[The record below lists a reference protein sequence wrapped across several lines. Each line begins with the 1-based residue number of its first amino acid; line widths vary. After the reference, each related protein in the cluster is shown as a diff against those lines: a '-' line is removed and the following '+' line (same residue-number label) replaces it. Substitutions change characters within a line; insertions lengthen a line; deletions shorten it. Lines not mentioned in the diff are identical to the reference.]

1 MLVEVLEFGEPAL
14 TVANPIRF
22 LLLKMRI
29 YHFFFMLGNWRGAR
43 AVARGRFTPETEGRW
58 MFCHGPRRLG
68 RCAVGGKFEGNRV
81 LEQVG
86 SRGGQE
92 EVLEFSKR
100 TAAQVKDILAQG
112 QVFLRTITWRCV
124 HDERSVFEDTELRP

>member
-1 MLVEVLEFGEPAL
+1 MREAG
-14 TVANPIRF
+14 
-22 LLLKMRI
+22 LL
-29 YHFFFMLGNWRGAR
+29 
-43 AVARGRFTPETEGRW
+43 
-58 MFCHGPRRLG
+58 RRLREG
-68 RCAVGGKFEGNRV
+68 GCSVTDHGDLVGVQLVVTLNCV

>member
-1 MLVEVLEFGEPAL
+1 
-14 TVANPIRF
+14 
-22 LLLKMRI
+22 
-29 YHFFFMLGNWRGAR
+29 
-43 AVARGRFTPETEGRW
+43 

-124 HDERSVFEDTELRP
+124 HDERSVFEDTELRPWYERKLKVAVTLGGDHSIGLGTLAGSLQHNPDTVVLWVVVIVVINMDSDC